1 MKFFIFIFLSAA
13 LVHAEDTSILGKWL
27 VGDKDAKVELYQ
39 NGENLEG
46 KLVWLQQ
53 PQEPDGKNKLDS
65 KNPEISL
72 RSQQIQG
79 MIFLK
84 NFKKVENENK
94 WTGGTVYDAKSGKT
108 YSGWI
113 KLIDEKKIEL
123 RGFVGISLFGRTDV
137 WIRDL
142 Q

>member
-1 MKFFIFIFLSAA
+1 M
-13 LVHAEDTSILGKWL
+13 HAEDTSIPGIWL

-53 PQEPDGKNKLDS
+53 PQDPDGGNKLDS
-65 KNPEISL
+65 KNPEITL

-79 MIFLK
+79 MVFLK

-113 KLIDEKKIEL
+113 KLISEKKVEL
-123 RGFVGISLFGRTDV
+123 RGFIGISLFGRTDV
-137 WIRDL
+137 WIRDSL
-142 Q
+142 

>member
-13 LVHAEDTSILGKWL
+13 LVHAEDTSILGIWL